1 MSEEIKKG
9 LLGIV
14 VDETEISKVMPEIN
28 SLTYRGYAVQDLCES
43 CRFEEAAYLILK
55 GDLPNSIQLK
65 NFEKEER
72 NNRELTKNLYEIIK
86 HMPKKS
92 HPMDV
97 ARTAVSV
104 MGLEDKETSD
114 NSPESNMRKAM
125 KIFAKTPT
133 ALAAF
138 YRIRNGKK
146 LIKPKKNLTFSENFF
161 YMCFGKV
168 PQKEIVKAF
177 DVSLILY
184 AEHSF
189 NVSTFTARTITS
201 SLSDIHGAIT
211 GAIASLKGPLH
222 GGANEEVMHM
232 MNEVKKPENALKWIN
247 NALKKKLVVMG
258 FGHRVY
264 KSGDSRVPTMKK
276 YFEKVSKIKKD
287 RKFLK
292 IYEIIEKVMV
302 NKKNIYPNVDYPTG
316 PTYHLMGFDTDFFTP
331 IFVISRI
338 TGWSAHIME
347 QHASNKLIRPLAK
360 YSGSK
365 HRKVMLLNQR

>member
-1 MSEEIKKG
+1 MSDDIKKG
-9 LLGIV
+9 LLGII

-28 SLTYRGYAVQDLCES
+28 SLTYRGYAAQDLCAR
-43 CRFEEAAYLILK
+43 CQFEEVAYLILNK
-55 GDLPNSIQLK
+55 ELPNKKQLQEF
-65 NFEKEER
+65 NKELSKEIT
-72 NNRELTKNLYEIIK
+72 LSKNLINILK
-86 HMPKKS
+86 QMPKKS

-104 MGLEDKETSD
+104 MGLEDKETKD
-114 NSPESNMRKAM
+114 NSPKANLRKAIR
-125 KIFAKTPT
+125 IFAKTPT

-138 YRIRNGKK
+138 YRLRKGKK
-146 LIKPKKNLTFSENFF
+146 MIAPKKKFNFSENFF
-161 YMCFGKV
+161 HMCFGKV
-168 PQKEIVKAF
+168 PNKEIVKAF

-232 MNEVKKPENALKWIN
+232 MKKIKKPENALKWITK
-247 NALKKKLVVMG
+247 ALKNKDVVMG

-264 KSGDSRVPTMKK
+264 KSGDSRVPTMRE
-276 YFEKVSKIKKD
+276 YFKRVAIIKKD
-287 RKFLK
+287 KTFEK
-292 IYEIIEKVMV
+292 IYDIVEKVMI
-302 NKKNIYPNVDYPTG
+302 KEKNIYPNVDYPTG

-347 QHASNKLIRPLAK
+347 QHAANKLIRPLASYK
-360 YSGSK
+360 GSK
-365 HRKVMLLNQR
+365 HRKVLELNFR

>member
-1 MSEEIKKG
+1 MSDEIKKG

-14 VDETEISKVMPEIN
+14 VDETTVSQVMPDIN
-28 SLTYRGYAVQDLCES
+28 SLTYRGYAVQDLCEK
-43 CRFEEAAYLILK
+43 CIFEEVAYLVLN
-55 GDLPNSIQLK
+55 GELPNKKQLMK
-65 NFEKEER
+65 FVKEER
-72 NNRELTKNLYEIIK
+72 LDRTLSKQILNDIK
-86 HMPKKS
+86 KMPKKA

-97 ARTAVSV
+97 VRTAVSL
-104 MGLEDKETSD
+104 MSLEDKETRD
-114 NSPESNMRKAM
+114 NSPEANMRKAIR
-125 KIFAKTPT
+125 IFAKTPI

-138 YRIRNGKK
+138 FRSRKGKK
-146 LIKPKKNLTFSENFF
+146 ILAPKKNLSFSENFF
-161 YMCFGKV
+161 HMCFGKV
-168 PQKEIVKAF
+168 PSKEIVKAF

-232 MNEVKKPENALKWIN
+232 MNKIKKPENALKWIN
-247 NALKKKLVVMG
+247 NALNNKDVVMG

-264 KSGDSRVPTMKK
+264 KKGDSRVPTMEK
-276 YFEKVSKIKKD
+276 YFKKVASIKNDK
-287 RKFLK
+287 KFIK
-292 IYEIIEKVMV
+292 IYDIVKNVMIER
-302 NKKNIYPNVDYPTG
+302 KNIHPNVDYPTG

-347 QHASNKLIRPLAK
+347 QHTANKLIRPLSK
-360 YSGSK
+360 YSGAK

>member
-1 MSEEIKKG
+1 MSDEIKKG

-14 VDETEISKVMPEIN
+14 VDETTVSQVMPDIN
-28 SLTYRGYAVQDLCES
+28 SLTYRGYAVQDLCEK
-43 CRFEEAAYLILK
+43 CNFEEVAYLVLN
-55 GDLPNSIQLK
+55 GELPNKRQLK
-65 NFEKEER
+65 SFVKEER
-72 NNRELTKNLYEIIK
+72 LDRKLSKEILSDIRK
-86 HMPKKS
+86 MPKKA

-97 ARTAVSV
+97 ARTAVSL
-104 MGLEDKETSD
+104 MALEDNETKD
-114 NSPESNMRKAM
+114 NSPKANMRKAIR
-125 KIFAKTPT
+125 IFSKTPI

-138 YRIRNGKK
+138 FRARKGKK
-146 LIKPKKNLTFSENFF
+146 IISPKKNLSFSENFF

-168 PQKEIVKAF
+168 PSKEIVKAF

-184 AEHSF
+184 AEHNF

-232 MNEVKKPENALKWIN
+232 MNKIKKPENALKWIN
-247 NALKKKLVVMG
+247 KALKNKDVVMG

-264 KSGDSRVPTMKK
+264 KKGDSRVPTMEK
-276 YFEKVSKIKKD
+276 YFRKVSSIKKD
-287 RKFLK
+287 RKFIK
-292 IYEIIEKVMV
+292 IYDIVKNVMIE
-302 NKKNIYPNVDYPTG
+302 KKNIHPNVDYPTG

-347 QHASNKLIRPLAK
+347 QHAANKLIRPLSK
-360 YSGSK
+360 YSGAK

>member
-1 MSEEIKKG
+1 MSDDIKKG

-14 VDETEISKVMPEIN
+14 VDETEVSKVMPEIN
-28 SLTYRGYAVQDLCES
+28 SLTYRGYAAQDLCAK
-43 CRFEEAAYLILK
+43 CKFEEVAYLILN
-55 GDLPNSIQLK
+55 GELPNKKQLK
-65 NFEKEER
+65 QFEKQER
-72 NNRELTKNLYEIIK
+72 KERKLSKTLLDDIK
-86 HMPKKS
+86 GFPKKA

-104 MGLEDKETSD
+104 MGLEDKETKD
-114 NSPESNMRKAM
+114 NSPKANIRKMMR
-125 KIFAKTPT
+125 IFAKTPV

-138 YRIRNGKK
+138 YRTRKGKK
-146 LIKPKKNLTFSENFF
+146 IIPPKNNLSFSENFF
-161 YMCFGKV
+161 HMCFGKV
-168 PQKEIVKAF
+168 PNKDIVKAF

-232 MNEVKKPENALKWIN
+232 MNKIKKPENALKWIN
-247 NALKKKLVVMG
+247 KALDNKDVVMG

-264 KSGDSRVPTMKK
+264 KSGDSRVPTMRE
-276 YFEKVSKIKKD
+276 YVGKVAKIKKD
-287 RKFLK
+287 KKFEK
-292 IYEIIEKVMV
+292 IYDIVEKVMIER
-302 NKKNIYPNVDYPTG
+302 KNIHPNVDYPTG

-338 TGWSAHIME
+338 TGWSAHIIE
-347 QHASNKLIRPLAK
+347 QHAANKLIRPLASYK
-360 YSGSK
+360 GNK
-365 HRKVMLLNQR
+365 HRKVLELNYR

>member
-1 MSEEIKKG
+1 MSDDIKKG

-14 VDETEISKVMPEIN
+14 VDETTISQVMPEIN
-28 SLTYRGYAVQDLCES
+28 SLTYRGYTVQELCDK
-43 CRFEEAAYLILK
+43 CIFEEVAHLVLK
-55 GDLPNSIQLK
+55 GELPNKKQLK
-65 NFEKEER
+65 KFIKEER
-72 NNRELTKNLYEIIK
+72 SNRKLSRQILKDIQK
-86 HMPKKS
+86 MPKKA

-97 ARTAVSV
+97 IRTAVSL
-104 MGLEDKETSD
+104 MALEDKETKD
-114 NSPESNMRKAM
+114 NSPEANMRKAIR
-125 KIFAKTPT
+125 IFSKTPT
-133 ALAAF
+133 AIAAF
-138 YRIRNGKK
+138 FRTRKGKK
-146 LIKPKKNLTFSENFF
+146 TITPKKNLSFSENFF
-161 YMCFGKV
+161 HMCFEKV
-168 PQKEIVKAF
+168 PRKEIVKAF

-232 MNEVKKPENALKWIN
+232 MNKIKKSENALKWIN
-247 NALKKKLVVMG
+247 KALDNKDVIMG

-264 KSGDSRVPTMKK
+264 KKGDSRVPTMEK
-276 YFEKVSKIKKD
+276 YFKKVSKIKKD
-287 RKFLK
+287 KKFHK
-292 IYEIIEKVMV
+292 IYDVVKNVMV
-302 NKKNIYPNVDYPTG
+302 ERKNIHPNVDYPTG

-331 IFVISRI
+331 LFVISRI

-347 QHASNKLIRPLAK
+347 QHTANKLIRPLSK
-360 YSGSK
+360 YSGEK

>member
-1 MSEEIKKG
+1 MSDEIKKG

-14 VDETEISKVMPEIN
+14 VDETKVSQVMPDIN
-28 SLTYRGYAVQDLCES
+28 SLTYRGYAVQDLCEKCS
-43 CRFEEAAYLILK
+43 FEEVAYLVLH
-55 GDLPNSIQLK
+55 GELPKKKQLK
-65 NFEKEER
+65 NFIKEER
-72 NNRELTKNLYEIIK
+72 SDRKLSKEILSDIRK
-86 HMPKKS
+86 MPKKA

-97 ARTAVSV
+97 ARTAVSL
-104 MGLEDKETSD
+104 MSLEDKETKD
-114 NSPESNMRKAM
+114 NSPNANMRKAIR
-125 KIFAKTPT
+125 IFSKTPI

-138 YRIRNGKK
+138 FRARKGKK
-146 LIKPKKNLTFSENFF
+146 IIAPNKKLSFSENFF

-168 PQKEIVKAF
+168 PKKEIVKAF

-232 MNEVKKPENALKWIN
+232 MKKIKKPENALKWIN
-247 NALKKKLVVMG
+247 KALKNKDVVMG

-264 KSGDSRVPTMKK
+264 KKGDSRVPTMEK
-276 YFEKVSKIKKD
+276 YFKKVSSIKKD
-287 RKFLK
+287 KKFVK
-292 IYEIIEKVMV
+292 IYDVVKNVMIDR
-302 NKKNIYPNVDYPTG
+302 KNIHPNVDYPTG

-338 TGWSAHIME
+338 TGWSAHIIE
-347 QHASNKLIRPLAK
+347 QHAANKLIRPLSK
-360 YSGSK
+360 YIGSK
-365 HRKVMLLNQR
+365 HRKVKLLNQR